1 MDRYIR
7 SVRLISQLCGYA
19 AAGLIGLGVIVVCH
33 MVFVRYVLGQNTIWQ
48 TDFVTYSLVAA
59 TFVGSPFVLMT
70 HGHVNVDIVPLYSGP
85 RLRRWLALFAGM
97 VTLAFAVTLAVLTFE
112 FWKEAWDNK
121 WVSDTIWRARLWIP
135 YACMPIGLG
144 ILAMQCIADL
154 LSLMT
159 GREPPFSMIDRRVK

>member
-7 SVRLISQLCGYA
+7 SVRFISQLCGYA

-70 HGHVNVDIVPLYSGP
+70 HGHVNVDILPLYSGP
-85 RLRRWLALFAGM
+85 RLRRWLALFAGL

-135 YACMPIGLG
+135 YACMPFGLG